1 MIDKKKIGKTDEEI
15 VSWLNQH
22 IFFESGYDITEGP
35 FPLPATIGEGFRFQS
50 LDSFNKNVVDYVT
63 KASRKNDKR
72 VLRFRI
78 STFIGLCGGAC
89 HYFCK
94 AYSAIYNTDV
104 NNPSHYIGGYI
115 TDVDGKV
122 IDIPS
127 ESCSLAFNIGV
138 PLTEEMIQRDME
150 HYEYSKVGD
159 CGIALRSEDDFYEV
173 IERLKEVFDM
183 EQWSFE
189 IDE

>member
-1 MIDKKKIGKTDEEI
+1 METKEDIT
-15 VSWLNQH
+15 SWLNQH
-22 IFFESGYDITEGP
+22 IFYDSGYDITQGP
-35 FPLPATIGEGFRFQS
+35 FPLPASIGEGFRFQS
-50 LDSFNKNVVDYVT
+50 LDFPDKNVVDYVT
-63 KASRKNDKR
+63 KADRENDKR

-94 AYSAIYNTDV
+94 AYSAIRNTDV
-104 NNPSHYIGGYI
+104 DNPSHCISGYI
-115 TDVDGKV
+115 TDVDGKK

-127 ESCSLAFNIGV
+127 ESRSLAFDIGV
-138 PLTEEMIQRDME
+138 PLTEKMIQRDMG

-159 CGIALRSEDDFYEV
+159 CGTALRSKDDFYEV
-173 IERLKEVFDM
+173 IEKLKEVFDM

-189 IDE
+189 IEE